1 MSGQSNTEILV
12 AAGAAA
18 TEVFK
23 AKGPVLLESV
33 LVSEL
38 RLRVELALDSKANL
52 EVGRVLEA
60 VSIARAAAARPPRP
74 PLLPAPRP
82 LTDRT
87 SGRGT
92 SGGLS
97 VSDSDP
103 VVLRPRLLARRTT
116 GSGSA
121 V

>member
-18 TEVFK
+18 EAIEVFK

-38 RLRVELALDSKANL
+38 RLRVELVLDSKANL

-60 VSIARAAAARPPRP
+60 VSIAKAAAARP
-74 PLLPAPRP
+74 
-82 LTDRT
+82 
-87 SGRGT
+87 
-92 SGGLS
+92 GL
-97 VSDSDP
+97 
-103 VVLRPRLLARRTT
+103 
-116 GSGSA
+116 
-121 V
+121 